1 MTYGNSTFRSDLADE
16 LDREIAERRKEKFR
30 RLSDEKKYI
39 VKKKRRGLWEKI
51 RSCILSFRSHLD

>member
-1 MTYGNSTFRSDLADE
+1 MTYGKSTFQSDLADD
-16 LDREIAERRKEKFR
+16 LDRELSERRKEKFR

-39 VKKKRRGLWEKI
+39 VKKKRRGLWGKI